1 MYPAAKHN
9 TGGVVIVALTF
20 GIVTI
25 ITMLVIIAI
34 ALYGVS
40 FIRLGK
46 LEKYAHALAGAMI
59 FISGL
64 SVQFL
69 GL

>member
-34 ALYGVS
+34 ALFGVS

-46 LEKYAHALAGAMI
+46 LEKYNFSGFNLILTHRLSR
-59 FISGL
+59 ISR
-64 SVQFL
+64 
-69 GL
+69 

>member
-1 MYPAAKHN
+1 MYPAARHN
-9 TGGVVIVALTF
+9 YLGVVLVTAAFGLT
-20 GIVTI
+20 TI
-25 ITMLVIIAI
+25 ATMLTLI
-34 ALYGVS
+34 ALSSWGLSFVS
-40 FIRLGK
+40 LGK
-46 LEKYAHALAGAMI
+46 LERYVHALAGAMI

>member
-1 MYPAAKHN
+1 VLVTAAF
-9 TGGVVIVALTF
+9 GLT
-20 GIVTI
+20 TI
-25 ITMLVIIAI
+25 GTMLVLIS
-34 ALYGVS
+34 LSSWGLS
-40 FIRLGK
+40 FLPLGK
-46 LEKYAHALAGAMI
+46 LERYVHALAGAMI